1 MMRTKR
7 MTLTTNQPFGLAS
20 VGRSFPPGVYEIIS
34 DEELIESLS
43 FPVYRRVA
51 SWIMVP
57 AETGRAIEMVRI
69 EGGEMQ
75 SLCGGFSEP

>member
-1 MMRTKR
+1 MTRTKR
-7 MTLTTNQPFGLAS
+7 TLVRADHPFDLAS
-20 VGRSFPPGVYEIIS
+20 VGRRIPAGVYELIS

-69 EGGEMQ
+69 EGDEMQ
-75 SLCGGFSEP
+75 SFRAGFSKL